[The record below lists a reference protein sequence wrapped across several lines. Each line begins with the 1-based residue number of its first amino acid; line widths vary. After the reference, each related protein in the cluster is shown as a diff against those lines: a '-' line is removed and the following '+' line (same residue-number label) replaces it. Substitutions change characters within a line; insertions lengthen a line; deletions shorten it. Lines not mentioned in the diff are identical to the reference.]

1 MKIKALKEKI
11 EKRIKILDEM
21 VEEKSMSIIE
31 NENRTQELEWV
42 LEQIKK

>member
-1 MKIKALKEKI
+1 MKITLLKEKI